1 MVAGGHR
8 RVPGPAGLTPGAPY
22 PQRVQDTRLAGSV
35 DDGMPEHFRRV
46 VSFHPRGGRLNPV
59 QRRAFEAHGERWFAE
74 AADLAGP
81 AGLRSLFDRSA
92 PLVIEVG
99 SGMGESTA
107 VMAAARPEIDLV
119 AVEVYK
125 PGVAQTLH
133 HAARAGVDN
142 LRVVRGDAVQV
153 LTDLVAP
160 ASLAEVWMFF
170 PDPWPK
176 TKHLKRRLFTA
187 EFAGLVASRLIPGG
201 VFRAA
206 TDWAPYAQQMLTVGT
221 ATPTLRNAHP
231 GWAPRPDFRPRTRF
245 ERRGLADGREIFDL
259 EFVRR

>member
-1 MVAGGHR
+1 M
-8 RVPGPAGLTPGAPY
+8 
-22 PQRVQDTRLAGSV
+22 QDTRLSGSV
-35 DDGMPEHFRRV
+35 DDGMPAHFRRV
-46 VSFHPRGGRLNPV
+46 VSFHPRGGRLNDV
-59 QRRAFEAHGERWFAE
+59 QRRAFEAHGARWFRE
-74 AADLAGP
+74 SADLAGP
-81 AGLRSLFDRSA
+81 ADLVALFDRSA
-92 PLVIEVG
+92 PLVVEIG

-107 VMAAARPEIDLV
+107 AMAAARPEINLI

-153 LTDLVAP
+153 LTDLIAP
-160 ASLAEVWMFF
+160 ASLAEAWMFF

-187 EFAGLVASRLIPGG
+187 EFAALVASRLSRGG

-206 TDWAPYAQQMLTVGT
+206 TDWAPYAEQMLAVGSGGKH
-221 ATPTLRNAHP
+221 LRNAHP

-245 ERRGLADGREIFDL
+245 ERRGLADGRDIHDL
-259 EFVRR
+259 EFLRR